1 MTTTDTERINDAMLS
16 AIDYIIHI
24 DELNRD
30 QLEAI
35 VHQKLVFAGVEYR
48 DEVLREII
56 DAGEEKIGLVMEFL
70 KRCLMLMRAEMQEYL
85 SLELVN
91 KAKRLSGIPDLD
103 IEDTIPF

>member
-1 MTTTDTERINDAMLS
+1 MTTTDTGQINDAMLS

-24 DELNRD
+24 DDLNRD

-35 VHQKLVFAGVEYR
+35 VHQKLVFCNVEYR

-70 KRCLMLMRAEMQEYL
+70 KKCLMLMRAEMQEYL
-85 SLELVN
+85 SLELV
-91 KAKRLSGIPDLD
+91 KKVKRLSGLPVDD
-103 IEDTIPF
+103 FDDTIPF